1 MSVAYE
7 SPTHHTQNK
16 EAYFT
21 PLNMPTIASSSTAMT
36 DNSNTTSNNGGGS
49 TTPYFTAPIDPTIHQ
64 DFMNAIN
71 ARHANQPMFAMNL
84 GSPKTTTTTTT
95 TTMSPSSPPPA
106 VAAAVATA
114 PNGMRL
120 SLNGS
125 IGGGN
130 GSLAARRLL
139 RSTSAMA
146 SPRQMLLS
154 AMECKQLTEILS
166 SSSSSSDSTTR
177 TLLLDVRSFV
187 QYSHGRIRHAINVSV
202 PNTILKRPTFTM
214 EKLYEAI
221 VVDAD
226 RERLQRWPSMD
237 RIILYDQTSQFLP
250 DNCAAAYLGSK
261 LSQAG
266 FKGQLYYL
274 KGNNNN
280 TIKQAPCMHDTNK
293 GHYT

>member
-1 MSVAYE
+1 
-7 SPTHHTQNK
+7 
-16 EAYFT
+16 
-21 PLNMPTIASSSTAMT
+21 
-36 DNSNTTSNNGGGS
+36 
-49 TTPYFTAPIDPTIHQ
+49 
-64 DFMNAIN
+64 
-71 ARHANQPMFAMNL
+71 
-84 GSPKTTTTTTT
+84 
-95 TTMSPSSPPPA
+95 
-106 VAAAVATA
+106 
-114 PNGMRL
+114 
-120 SLNGS
+120 
-125 IGGGN
+125 
-130 GSLAARRLL
+130 
-139 RSTSAMA
+139 
-146 SPRQMLLS
+146 
-154 AMECKQLTEILS
+154 
-166 SSSSSSDSTTR
+166 
-177 TLLLDVRSFV
+177 
-187 QYSHGRIRHAINVSV
+187 
-202 PNTILKRPTFTM
+202 M

>member
-7 SPTHHTQNK
+7 SPTHHSQNK

-21 PLNMPTIASSSTAMT
+21 PLNMPNIASSSTAMT
-36 DNSNTTSNNGGGS
+36 DNSNTSNNGGS

-84 GSPKTTTTTTT
+84 GSPST
-95 TTMSPSSPPPA
+95 PSTPPP
-106 VAAAVATA
+106 T
-114 PNGMRL
+114 NGMRL
-120 SLNGS
+120 SLNG
-125 IGGGN
+125 GN
-130 GSLAARRLL
+130 GSLASRRLL

-146 SPRQMLLS
+146 SPRQMLIA
-154 AMECKQLTEILS
+154 AMECKQLAEILS
-166 SSSSSSDSTTR
+166 SSTSFDVSSR
-177 TLLLDVRSFV
+177 TLILDVRSFV

-214 EKLYEAI
+214 DKLYEAI
-221 VVDAD
+221 VVDSD
-226 RERLQRWPSMD
+226 RERLEHWPSMD

-261 LSQAG
+261 LTQAG

-274 KGNNNN
+274 KG
-280 TIKQAPCMHDTNK
+280 KQ
-293 GHYT
+293 

>member
-1 MSVAYE
+1 
-7 SPTHHTQNK
+7 
-16 EAYFT
+16 
-21 PLNMPTIASSSTAMT
+21 MT
-36 DNSNTTSNNGGGS
+36 DNGNSNNGGGGGS

-84 GSPKTTTTTTT
+84 GSPTTTTTTSSPLPPAAAT
-95 TTMSPSSPPPA
+95 TT
-106 VAAAVATA
+106 
-114 PNGMRL
+114 NGMRL

-125 IGGGN
+125 GGGGN

-146 SPRQMLLS
+146 TPRQMLIA

-166 SSSSSSDSTTR
+166 SSSSDSTR

-214 EKLYEAI
+214 DKLYEAI

-274 KGNNNN
+274 KGNNN
-280 TIKQAPCMHDTNK
+280 TINMMHA
-293 GHYT
+293 